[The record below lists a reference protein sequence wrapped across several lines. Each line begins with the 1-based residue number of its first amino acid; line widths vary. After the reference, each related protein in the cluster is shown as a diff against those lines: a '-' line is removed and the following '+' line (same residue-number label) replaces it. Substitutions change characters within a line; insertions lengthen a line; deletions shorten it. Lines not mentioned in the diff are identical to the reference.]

1 MRDELDPVDVALF
14 SATQMRLILD
24 NAHQFVQYYSQRRVC
39 YPDYSSSDFLI
50 DKLDLYDGLQDV
62 MAVANFDLPGI
73 VSLRMPVNIDVIC
86 DDVLYLNRCID
97 DCPDDL
103 KQSVLDAI
111 KIEAMNLFVLY
122 NDGLRFNLHVKHE
135 KDKIS
140 KPEASKIK
148 VYTGSGLFSIRPS
161 RPVAIRA
168 FLKTKLKSLASD
180 RAAAL
185 WDSKYLA
192 KTNKFYQKM
201 IEYV

>member
-62 MAVANFDLPGI
+62 EAVANFDLPCMKP
-73 VSLRMPVNIDVIC
+73 LKMPVKIDVIC
-86 DDVLYLNRCID
+86 GDVLYLDRCID
-97 DCPDDL
+97 DCPDNL
-103 KQSVLDAI
+103 KQSILDAI

-122 NDGLRFNLHVKHE
+122 NDSLRFNLHAKHE
-135 KDKIS
+135 RNKIF

-148 VYTGSGLFSIRPS
+148 IYTGSGLFSIRPS
-161 RPVAIRA
+161 KPVAIRA
-168 FLKTKLKSLASD
+168 FLRTKLKSLVTD
-180 RAAAL
+180 RSATL